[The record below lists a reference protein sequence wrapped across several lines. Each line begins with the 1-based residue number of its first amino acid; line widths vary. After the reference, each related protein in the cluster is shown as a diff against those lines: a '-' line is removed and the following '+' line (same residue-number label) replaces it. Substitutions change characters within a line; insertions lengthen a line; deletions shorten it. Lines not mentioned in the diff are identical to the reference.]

1 MTRPDY
7 LPRALRHLGR
17 VDPELRRLIGA
28 HGPPR
33 LAPSRNHLQSLTRA
47 IVYQQLSG
55 KAAGTIY
62 RRFLELFGGQRFP
75 DAAAIAAMPAVRMRR
90 AGLSAAKAA
99 YVRDLAARFA
109 SGGVDPRRFRRMSDD
124 DLVEQ
129 LTTIKGIGRW
139 SVHMFL
145 LFGLNRPDVLP
156 VGDLGVRRGMQL
168 RFGLRA
174 LPEPRAMESLAAPW
188 RPFRSIGS
196 WYMWRVV
203 EEHTLR
209 ARRGGESPDSTQ
221 NG

>member
-1 MTRPDY
+1 MRPEY
-7 LPRALRHLGR
+7 MPSALRHLRR

-28 HGPPR
+28 HGPP
-33 LAPSRNHLQSLTRA
+33 LLVPSRNHLQSLTRA
-47 IVYQQLSG
+47 IIYQQLSG

-62 RRFLELFGGQRFP
+62 RRFLELFGGRRFP
-75 DAAAIAAMPAVRMRR
+75 DAAAITAMPATRMRA
-90 AGLSAAKAA
+90 AGLSTAKAA
-99 YVRDLAARFA
+99 YVRDLAGRFA
-109 SGGVDPRRFRRMSDD
+109 SGGVDPRRFRQMSDD
-124 DLVEQ
+124 DLVAL
-129 LTTIKGIGRW
+129 LTSIKGIGRW

-168 RFGLRA
+168 RFGLSE
-174 LPEPRAMESLAAPW
+174 LPDPRHMETLAAPW

-203 EEHTLR
+203 EEHTSR
-209 ARRGGESPDSTQ
+209 ARRGGESPDATK

>member
-1 MTRPDY
+1 MKPPLY
-7 LPRALRHLGR
+7 MPHALRHLRR

-62 RRFLELFGGQRFP
+62 GRFLDLFGGRFP
-75 DAAAIAAMPAVRMRR
+75 DAAAIAAMSAVRLRR

-109 SGGVDPRRFRRMSDD
+109 SGAVDPRRFRSMSDD
-124 DLVEQ
+124 DLVEL

-168 RFGLRA
+168 RFA
-174 LPEPRAMESLAAPW
+174 LPELPLPRDMEELAAPW
-188 RPFRSIGS
+188 RPYRSIGS

-203 EEHTLR
+203 EEHA
-209 ARRGGESPDSTQ
+209 ARTRGAQSPEQTQ
-221 NG
+221 SG

>member
-1 MTRPDY
+1 MTLAY
-7 LPRALRHLGR
+7 LPDALRHLGR
-17 VDPELRRLIGA
+17 IDPELKRLIGA

-33 LAPSRNHLQSLTRA
+33 LTPSRNHLQSLTRA
-47 IVYQQLSG
+47 IVYQQLNG

-62 RRFLELFGGQRFP
+62 RRVLDLFGSRFP
-75 DAAAIAAMPAVRMRR
+75 EAAAIAAMPAARMRG

-99 YVRDLAARFA
+99 YVRDLADRFA
-109 SGGVDPRRFRRMSDD
+109 SGGVDPRRFRRMNDD
-124 DLVEQ
+124 DLVEL
-129 LTTIKGIGRW
+129 LTSIKGIGRW

-168 RFGLRA
+168 RFGLSE
-174 LPEPRAMESLAAPW
+174 LPAPRDMESLAAPW

-203 EEHTLR
+203 EEHTAR
-209 ARRGGESPDSTQ
+209 SRRGGESPGDTQ
-221 NG
+221 SG

>member
-1 MTRPDY
+1 MSPSY
-7 LPRALRHLGR
+7 LPLALRHLR
-17 VDPELRRLIGA
+17 RIDPELRRLIGA

-47 IVYQQLSG
+47 IIYQQLSG
-55 KAAGTIY
+55 KAAATIY
-62 RRFLELFGGQRFP
+62 GRFLDLFGGRFP
-75 DAAAIAAMPAVRMRR
+75 DARAIAAMPHPRLRG
-90 AGLSAAKAA
+90 AGLSTAKAT

-109 SGGVDPRRFRRMSDD
+109 AGEVDPRRFRRMSDA
-124 DLVEQ
+124 DLIEL
-129 LTTIKGIGRW
+129 LTTIKGIGQW

-168 RFGLRA
+168 RFGLPE
-174 LPEPRAMESLAAPW
+174 LPAPREMETLAAPW
-188 RPFRSIGS
+188 RPYRSIGS

-203 EEHTLR
+203 DEHTR
-209 ARRGGESPDSTQ
+209 ARRGDGSPDDPQ

>member
-1 MTRPDY
+1 MSPPY
-7 LPRALRHLGR
+7 LPQALRHLRR
-17 VDPELRRLIGA
+17 VDAELDRLIGA

-62 RRFLELFGGQRFP
+62 GRFLDLFGGRFP
-75 DAAAIAAMPAVRMRR
+75 DAAAIAAMPAARLRR

-109 SGGVDPRRFRRMSDD
+109 SGSVDPRRFHRMSDE
-124 DLVEQ
+124 DLVEL
-129 LTTIKGIGRW
+129 LTAIKGIGRW

-168 RFGLRA
+168 RFGLGE
-174 LPEPRAMESLAAPW
+174 LPLPRDMEELAAPW

-203 EEHTLR
+203 EEHT
-209 ARRGGESPDSTQ
+209 ARTRGGQSPGRTQ

>member
-1 MTRPDY
+1 MTMMPPAY
-7 LPRALRHLGR
+7 LPQALRHLRR
-17 VDPELRRLIGA
+17 VDPELARLIGA
-28 HGPPR
+28 HGHPR
-33 LAPSRNHLQSLTRA
+33 LEPSRNHLQSLTRA

-62 RRFLELFGGQRFP
+62 RRFLDLFGGRFP
-75 DAAAIAAMPAVRMRR
+75 DATAIAAMPAARLRR
-90 AGLSAAKAA
+90 AGLSVAKAT

-109 SGGVDPRRFRRMSDD
+109 SGAVDPRRFRRMSDD
-124 DLVEQ
+124 DLVEL
-129 LTTIKGIGRW
+129 LTAIKGIGRW

-168 RFGLRA
+168 RFGLPE
-174 LPEPRAMESLAAPW
+174 LPLPRDMEELAAPW
-188 RPFRSIGS
+188 RPYRSIGS

-203 EEHTLR
+203 EEHT
-209 ARRGGESPDSTQ
+209 ARTRGGQSPGQTQ

>member
-1 MTRPDY
+1 MKPTY
-7 LPRALRHLGR
+7 LPQALRHLR
-17 VDPELRRLIGA
+17 RADPEIGRLIGA

-62 RRFLELFGGQRFP
+62 RRFLDLFGGRFP
-75 DAAAIAAMPAVRMRR
+75 DAAAIAAMATPRLRG

-109 SGGVDPRRFRRMSDD
+109 SGAVDPRRFRRMSDD
-124 DLVEQ
+124 DLIEL
-129 LTTIKGIGRW
+129 LTSIKGIGRW

-168 RFGLRA
+168 RFGLGE
-174 LPEPRAMESLAAPW
+174 LPLPRDMEELAAPW
-188 RPFRSIGS
+188 RPYRSIAS

-203 EEHTLR
+203 EEHTAR
-209 ARRGGESPDSTQ
+209 ARGGQSPEGTQ

>member
-1 MTRPDY
+1 MKPAY
-7 LPRALRHLGR
+7 LASALRHLGR
-17 VDPELRRLIGA
+17 VDPELKRLIGA

-62 RRFLELFGGQRFP
+62 RRFLDLFGGRFP
-75 DAAAIAAMPAVRMRR
+75 DAAAISAMPVARLRG

-99 YVRDLAARFA
+99 YVRDLADRFA
-109 SGGVDPRRFRRMSDD
+109 SGGVDPRRFRRMNDD
-124 DLVEQ
+124 DLVEL
-129 LTTIKGIGRW
+129 LTSIKGIGRW

-168 RFGLRA
+168 RFGLA
-174 LPEPRAMESLAAPW
+174 QLPAPRDMESLAAPW
-188 RPFRSIGS
+188 RPYRSIGS

-203 EEHTLR
+203 EEHAAR
-209 ARRGGESPDSTQ
+209 SRRGGESPGDTQ

>member
-1 MTRPDY
+1 MKPTY
-7 LPRALRHLGR
+7 LPRALRHLRR
-17 VDPELRRLIGA
+17 VDPELKRLIGA

-33 LAPSRNHLQSLTRA
+33 LTPSRNHLQSLTRA

-62 RRFLELFGGQRFP
+62 GRFLDLFGGRFP
-75 DAAAIAAMPAVRMRR
+75 DAGAIAAMPAARMRS

-109 SGGVDPRRFRRMSDD
+109 AGGVDPRRFRRLSDD
-124 DLVEQ
+124 DLIEL
-129 LTTIKGIGRW
+129 LTSIKGIGRW

-168 RFGLRA
+168 RFN
-174 LPEPRAMESLAAPW
+174 LPELPLPRDMEELAAPW
-188 RPFRSIGS
+188 RPYRSIGS

-203 EEHTLR
+203 EEYAAR
-209 ARRGGESPDSTQ
+209 AARGVESPEKPP

>member
-1 MTRPDY
+1 MSPPY
-7 LPRALRHLGR
+7 LPLALRHLRR

-47 IVYQQLSG
+47 IIYQQLSG
-55 KAAGTIY
+55 KAAATIY
-62 RRFLELFGGQRFP
+62 RRFLDLFDGRFP
-75 DAAAIAAMPAVRMRR
+75 DAGAIAAVSPARLRR
-90 AGLSAAKAA
+90 AGLSAAKAT
-99 YVRDLAARFA
+99 YVRDLASRFA
-109 SGGVDPRRFRRMSDD
+109 AGEVDPRRFRRMSDEA
-124 DLVEQ
+124 LVEL
-129 LTTIKGIGRW
+129 LTAIKGIGRW

-168 RFGLRA
+168 RFGLPD
-174 LPEPRAMESLAAPW
+174 LPLPGDMEALAAPW
-188 RPFRSIGS
+188 RPYRSIAS

-203 EEHTLR
+203 EEHAR
-209 ARRGGESPDSTQ
+209 ARRGDESPDAPQ

>member
-1 MTRPDY
+1 MKPEY

-17 VDPELRRLIGA
+17 VDPELRRLIDT

-33 LAPSRNHLQSLTRA
+33 LAASRNHLQSLTRA
-47 IVYQQLSG
+47 IIYQQLSG
-55 KAAGTIY
+55 KAAATIY
-62 RRFLELFGGQRFP
+62 GRFLDLFGGRFP
-75 DAAAIAAMPAVRMRR
+75 DAAAIAAMPAARMRR

-99 YVRDLAARFA
+99 YVRDLAERFA

-124 DLVEQ
+124 DLVEL
-129 LTTIKGIGRW
+129 LTAIKGIGRW

-168 RFGLRA
+168 RFGLPE
-174 LPEPRAMESLAAPW
+174 LPHPRDMEALAAPW

-203 EEHTLR
+203 EEHTAR
-209 ARRGGESPDSTQ
+209 ARRGGQSPDGTQ
-221 NG
+221 PG

>member
-1 MTRPDY
+1 MRPPAY
-7 LPRALRHLGR
+7 LPVALRHLRR
-17 VDPELRRLIGA
+17 VDPELGRLIGA

-47 IVYQQLSG
+47 IIYQQLSG

-62 RRFLELFGGQRFP
+62 RRFIELFGGRFP
-75 DAAAIAAMPAVRMRR
+75 DAAAITAMPPVRLRG
-90 AGLSAAKAA
+90 AGLSAAKAT
-99 YVRDLAARFA
+99 YVRDLAGRFA
-109 SGGVDPRRFRRMSDD
+109 SGGVDPRRFRRMADD
-124 DLVEQ
+124 ALIEL
-129 LTTIKGIGRW
+129 LTSIKGIGVW

-168 RFGLRA
+168 RFA
-174 LPEPRAMESLAAPW
+174 LAELPTPRDMEALARPW
-188 RPFRSIGS
+188 RPYRSIGS

-203 EEHTLR
+203 EEYAGR
-209 ARRGGESPDSTQ
+209 SRGGESPGTRR

>member
-1 MTRPDY
+1 MKPTY
-7 LPRALRHLGR
+7 LPDALRHLRR
-17 VDPELRRLIGA
+17 VDPELGRLIGA

-55 KAAGTIY
+55 KAAATIY
-62 RRFLELFGGQRFP
+62 RRWLDLFGGRFP
-75 DAAAIAAMPAVRMRR
+75 EAAQIVAMPAPRMRR

-109 SGGVDPRRFRRMSDD
+109 SGAVDPRRFRRMSDD
-124 DLVEQ
+124 ALVEQ
-129 LTTIKGIGRW
+129 LTSIKGIGRW

-168 RFGLRA
+168 RFGLA
-174 LPEPRAMESLAAPW
+174 DLPLPRDMEELAAPW
-188 RPFRSIGS
+188 RPYRSVGS

-203 EEHTLR
+203 EEHAAR
-209 ARRGGESPDSTQ
+209 SRRGGVSPDETQ
-221 NG
+221 SG

>member
-1 MTRPDY
+1 MKPDY

-47 IVYQQLSG
+47 IIYQQLSG

-62 RRFLELFGGQRFP
+62 RRFLELFGTRRFP
-75 DAAAIAAMPAVRMRR
+75 DAAAIAAMPAARMRA
-90 AGLSAAKAA
+90 AGLSAAKAD

-124 DLVEQ
+124 DLIEL
-129 LTTIKGIGRW
+129 LTSIKGIGRW

-168 RFGLRA
+168 RFGLA
-174 LPEPRAMESLAAPW
+174 ELPHPRDMEVLAAPW
-188 RPFRSIGS
+188 RPFRSVGS
-196 WYMWRVV
+196 WYMWRVC
-203 EEHTLR
+203 EEHAAK
-209 ARRGGESPDSTQ
+209 ARRGGQSPAGQ
-221 NG
+221 RNG